1 MSRRR
6 RTRPLEDL
14 IDLASILPYWVS
26 LLIAVVAYIGF
37 HYYSISEIQPVANSA
52 TVMAQHMTGTILR
65 GIASFLQYVIPA
77 VFVLGTLLSGI
88 KSFQARTQA
97 RRYQQWSVPSS
108 TVPSPRPSK
117 GRHQP
122 KPTDDMSWKQFELL
136 VGEAFRQKGFS
147 VLHGG
152 DDGPDGG
159 VDVRLIKDGKRY
171 LVQCKHWKT
180 KRVGVTVI
188 RELYGV
194 MVSSGVAGGYVVTSG
209 GFTDE
214 AVGFSGGK
222 PITLVNGEGLANMLD
237 RPYEAS
243 FNCVNAK
250 ELPQTVV
257 YCPKCNSPMVKRIAK
272 RGPYVGNNFLGCSR
286 YPRCRGI
293 INEGVE

>member
-1 MSRRR
+1 MSRRG
-6 RTRPLEDL
+6 RTTLFEDL

-26 LLIAVVAYIGF
+26 LLIAVVAYVGF
-37 HYYSISEIQPVANSA
+37 HYYAISEIQPVANSA
-52 TVMAQHMTGTILR
+52 TVMAQHMTGTLLR

-77 VFVLGTLLSGI
+77 AFVLGALLSGI

-97 RRYQQWSVPSS
+97 RRYQQWSAPSS
-108 TVPSPRPSK
+108 TVPSPRPAK

-122 KPTDDMSWKQFELL
+122 KPTDDISWQQFELL

-152 DDGPDGG
+152 DKGPDGG
-159 VDVRLIKDGKRY
+159 VDVRLTKDGKRY

-209 GFTDE
+209 ECTEE
-214 AVGFSGGK
+214 ALSFSDGK
-222 PITLVNGEGLANMLD
+222 PIKLINGEGLARMLGRELEVSSEGIPKD
-237 RPYEAS
+237 RFEPSA
-243 FNCVNAK
+243 VK
-250 ELPQTVV
+250 
-257 YCPKCNSPMVKRIAK
+257 CPKCGSDMVKRVAK
-272 RGPYVGNNFLGCSR
+272 RGQNAGNEFWGCSR
-286 YPRCRGI
+286 FPKCRS
-293 INEGVE
+293 VMDL

>member
-6 RTRPLEDL
+6 RTSLFEDL
-14 IDLASILPYWVS
+14 IDLASVLPHWVS
-26 LLIAVVAYIGF
+26 LIIAVVAYF
-37 HYYSISEIQPVANSA
+37 FFNNYATSEIQPVAGSA
-52 TVMAQHMTGTILR
+52 SVMAQHMTGSVLR
-65 GIASFLQYVIPA
+65 GISSFLQYVIPA
-77 VFVLGTLLSGI
+77 AFVLGALLSGI

-97 RRYQQWSVPSS
+97 RRYQQWSAPSS
-108 TVPSPRPSK
+108 TVPSPRPAE

-122 KPTDDMSWKQFELL
+122 KPTDHMSWQQFELL

-152 DDGPDGG
+152 DEGPDGG

-209 GFTDE
+209 DFTEE
-214 AVGFSGGK
+214 AERFSEGK
-222 PITLVNGEGLANMLD
+222 PLKLINGEGLAKLLG
-237 RPYEAS
+237 RKLEVGSEKVP
-243 FNCVNAK
+243 K
-250 ELPQTVV
+250 ERSEPSAVK
-257 YCPKCNSPMVKRIAK
+257 CPKCGSDMVKRVAK
-272 RGPYVGNNFLGCSR
+272 RGQNAGNEFWGCSR
-286 YPRCRGI
+286 FPKCRGI
-293 INEGVE
+293 NEV